1 MTTQKK
7 CFINISNH
15 PSSGWSEEQK
25 AEALQW
31 GAPEITACC
40 AAAVVESEDGESIFC
55 AKCGAAEPATTC
67 KVVDIPFP
75 AIPPE
80 ADMDVVRRMADD
92 MFKEILAV
100 DNTWYAANFR
110 GAVHLMGEQSFCFA
124 LASLLIEAGIT
135 VLVSTTAR
143 EAVVKDGVKT
153 SIFKFVGFR
162 ALNPRRPAVGPD
174 YDYLSGPKSGLKKY
188 FNDGDNY

>member
-15 PSSGWSEEQK
+15 PSSGWGEEQK
-25 AEALQW
+25 AAARWW
-31 GAPEITACC
+31 GAAEITACC
-40 AAAVVESEDGESIFC
+40 GAAVGVSEDGESIYC
-55 AKCGAAEPATTC
+55 AKCGAMEPATTSQIT
-67 KVVDIPFP
+67 DIPFP
-75 AIPPE
+75 VIPPE

-92 MFKEILAV
+92 VFKSILAV
-100 DNTWYAANFR
+100 DNTWYAANFK
-110 GAVHLMGEQSFCFA
+110 GAVHLMGEQSFCFV

-153 SIFKFVGFR
+153 SVFKFVQFR
-162 ALNPRRPAVGPD
+162 ALNPRRVDVGPD

-188 FNDGDNY
+188 FNANENY